1 MTLSK
6 RDLIL
11 ALAALGAGAA
21 LPAAAQ
27 NATLDLAPGRAIG
40 AAYSAA
46 NPNEDWPAIRAALLP
61 SGVNADA
68 IMRLRTVS
76 AADFGAGRVFVH
88 EGWRLSQTE
97 ARLFALLAAA

>member
-1 MTLSK
+1 MTLNK

-11 ALAALGAGAA
+11 ALAALGAGVA

-27 NATLDLAPGRAIG
+27 NTTLDLTTGRAIG
-40 AAYSAA
+40 AAYRAA
-46 NPNEDWPAIRAALLP
+46 NPNEDWAAIRAALLP
-61 SGVNADA
+61 SGVNAEA
-68 IMRLRTVS
+68 VTRLRAVS
-76 AADFGAGRVFVH
+76 AADFEAGRLFIQ